1 MNNTLNLNED
11 KFKDITANLL
21 DSVTNH
27 NGKITHSQMLQM
39 LSQAIYSKPY
49 EEIEKTLFE
58 KKSKEVLLLECNG
71 SYFVFVGKKCI
82 LTSDEFIPTN
92 TIIKK
97 VRKEKG
103 MEKFIDKIL
112 YHPIPFVIEGKS
124 VRDYSEENNLTAE
137 EEETLKPKTS
147 QVFKIAKQLGYFNK
161 NLISALENAENIF
174 VNGMLSDYHLSD
186 DIYAKVSEEGED
198 ACIWYPEMN
207 VEGEYFEF
215 FFTLKELSEA
225 EYDSKDDVWYVT
237 QKYDNEEVIQTIKAI

>member
-11 KFKDITANLL
+11 KFKDIAANLL

-58 KKSKEVLLLECNG
+58 KKLKEVLLFECNG
-71 SYFVFVGKKCI
+71 TYFVFVGKKCI
-82 LTSDEFIPTN
+82 FISDEHISTE

-103 MEKFIDKIL
+103 MAEFNEKIVS
-112 YHPIPFVIEGKS
+112 HPIPFVIAGKS
-124 VRDYSEENNLTAE
+124 VEDYVEDNNLTAE
-137 EEETLKPKTS
+137 EEKSLKPKTS
-147 QVFKIAKQLGYFNK
+147 QVLKIAKQLGYFKK
-161 NLISALENAENIF
+161 NLVSVLENAEKIF
-174 VNGMLSDYHLSD
+174 VNGMLSDHHLSD
-186 DIYAKVSEEGED
+186 DIYAKVSEEGEE

-207 VEGEYFEF
+207 VENEYFEF

-225 EYDSKDDVWYVT
+225 EYNSKDNVWYVT
-237 QKYDNEEVIQTIKAI
+237 QKYGNEKIIRLIKTM

>member
-27 NGKITHSQMLQM
+27 HGKITHSQMLQM

-58 KKSKEVLLLECNG
+58 KKLKEVLLFECNG
-71 SYFVFVGKKCI
+71 TYFVFVGKKCI
-82 LTSDEFIPTN
+82 FISNEHIPTE

-103 MEKFIDKIL
+103 MAEFNEKIVS
-112 YHPIPFVIEGKS
+112 HPIPFVLDGKS
-124 VRDYSEENNLTAE
+124 VKDYSEDNNLTAE

-147 QVFKIAKQLGYFNK
+147 QVFKIAKQLGYFDN
-161 NLISALENAENIF
+161 NLISVLENAEKIF
-174 VNGMLSDYHLSD
+174 VNGMLSAYHLSD

-198 ACIWYPEMN
+198 ACIWFPEMN
-207 VEGEYFEF
+207 IEDEYFEF

-225 EYDSKDDVWYVT
+225 EYNSKDNIWYVT
-237 QKYDNEEVIQTIKAI
+237 QKYDNEEVIQTIKVI

>member
-27 NGKITHSQMLQM
+27 KGEITHSQMLQM

-82 LTSDEFIPTN
+82 LTSDKFIPAT

-103 MEKFIDKIL
+103 MSKFNEKIVF
-112 YHPIPFVIEGKS
+112 HPIPFVLDGKS
-124 VRDYSEENNLTAE
+124 VKDYSEDNNLTAE
-137 EEETLKPKTS
+137 EENTLKPKTS
-147 QVFKIAKQLGYFNK
+147 QVLKTAKQLGYFKK
-161 NLISALENAENIF
+161 NLVSVLENAEKIF
-174 VNGMLSDYHLSD
+174 VNGMLSNYHLSD
-186 DIYAKVSEEGED
+186 DIYAKVSEEGEN
-198 ACIWYPEMN
+198 ACIWFPEMN
-207 VEGEYFEF
+207 VEDEYFEF

-225 EYDSKDDVWYVT
+225 EYNSKDNVWYVT
-237 QKYDNEEVIQTIKAI
+237 QKYNNEEVIRIVKTM